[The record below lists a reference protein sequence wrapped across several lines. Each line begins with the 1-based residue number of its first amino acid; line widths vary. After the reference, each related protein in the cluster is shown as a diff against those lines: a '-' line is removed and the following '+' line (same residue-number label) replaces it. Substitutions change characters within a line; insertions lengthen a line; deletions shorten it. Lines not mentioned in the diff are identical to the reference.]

1 MFGRWKKPGGCLMD
15 PDSQRPKNLVRLCPL
30 LSSAI
35 TYERQGPDGKRVRVH
50 ELARSPCIRGD
61 CEFFDI
67 GTTSCIFKRAKP

>member
-1 MFGRWKKPGGCLMD
+1 MD
-15 PDSQRPKNLVRLCPL
+15 PDSQKPKNVVRLCPL

-35 TYERQGPDGKRVRVH
+35 TYERDDQSGKRTRFY

-67 GTTSCIFKRAKP
+67 GNSSCIFKKVRS